1 MQTYTDR
8 GKEEEESYREVDRR
22 KKKVQRFKHTHTHTH
37 GNSTLLREWR
47 EWRRK
52 SVNVCVCVH
61 WIGLGG
67 GSGEGG
73 RERGQERKKISSK
86 ASENGGEEVK

>member
-1 MQTYTDR
+1 M
-8 GKEEEESYREVDRR
+8 DRR
-22 KKKVQRFKHTHTHTH
+22 KKKVQRFKHTHTHTRQFNIIK
-37 GNSTLLREWR
+37 GVEGV
-47 EWRRK
+47 EEEK
-52 SVNVCVCVH
+52 CQCVCVH

-86 ASENGGEEVK
+86 ASESGGEEVK